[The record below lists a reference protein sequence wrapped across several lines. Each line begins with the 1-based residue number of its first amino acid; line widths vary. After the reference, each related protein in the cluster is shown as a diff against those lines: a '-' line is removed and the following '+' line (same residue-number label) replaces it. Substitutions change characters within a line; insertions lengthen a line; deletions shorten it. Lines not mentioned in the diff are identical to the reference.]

1 MRQEESWPAVILI
14 DNDVD
19 NSTKKLGDN
28 ARQRPERERR
38 QDRRTLPR
46 STYTAPLADG
56 GRIHLVK
63 FQEGKSKLVT
73 GQLIPDRNL

>member
-28 ARQRPERERR
+28 ARQREKTR
-38 QDRRTLPR
+38 
-46 STYTAPLADG
+46 
-56 GRIHLVK
+56 
-63 FQEGKSKLVT
+63 
-73 GQLIPDRNL
+73 